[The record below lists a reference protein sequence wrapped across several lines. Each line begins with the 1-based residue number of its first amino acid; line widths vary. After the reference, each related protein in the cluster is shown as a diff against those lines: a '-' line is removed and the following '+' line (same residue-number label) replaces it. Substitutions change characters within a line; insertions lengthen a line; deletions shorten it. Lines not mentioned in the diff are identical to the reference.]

1 MTHITSYHTDSHQSR
16 PRSAQ
21 ASLLKVGSPGPSAPP
36 IPWYAAPV
44 RRQGSEAA
52 RPPDP
57 TPQGPA
63 RAWRAAASRSE
74 TTLAPAPA
82 RSQPRPSSPC
92 QGSPQPQRRP
102 RLCLRQTTQ
111 QRVPDRAPT
120 GGRDSSPGVPTC
132 PGPYLNKQRHLRPTA
147 LTVAVA
153 AVTAWS
159 TVTPLL
165 KTTTCSQAFAAGRRW
180 PAGRRSACRDS

>member
-21 ASLLKVGSPGPSAPP
+21 ASLLKEVGSPGPSAPP

-44 RRQGSEAA
+44 RRQESEAA

-57 TPQGPA
+57 TQ
-63 RAWRAAASRSE
+63 AWRAAASRSE

-82 RSQPRPSSPC
+82 GVSPRPSSPC
-92 QGSPQPQRRP
+92 QGSPPPQRSP
-102 RLCLRQTTQ
+102 RLCLRQTAQ

-132 PGPYLNKQRHLRPTA
+132 PGPYLNKQRHLRPTV

-165 KTTTCSQAFAAGRRW
+165 KTTTCLQAFAAGRRR